1 MSTDNKKQ
9 SLIRYFLTLLILV
22 LFTVSSGFLFLRIDL
37 TQENKYTVSP
47 STSQLLNNLPDVVYV
62 KLYLDGDLPPAYLK
76 LQKEIRE
83 LLDEFHSIASDNIQ
97 FEIINPSEH
106 TSEKEKFNFYKQLVK
121 KGVLPVSISENQ
133 KEGVTQKIIFPGAMV
148 SYRGRELPANF
159 LQSKMGAQTEEI
171 INASI
176 ENVEYELTNAIR
188 KLTRISK
195 QKVAFIEGH
204 GEYAEI
210 WVRDIQ
216 KAFEEYYDV
225 SRIRLNH
232 RLDAL
237 SGMNAIIIAGADS
250 TFDEKDKFII
260 DQFAMKGGKILWLLD
275 GVAADMDSLQKTPVM
290 IGTAKELNLN
300 DMLFRYGVR
309 ILPNLVLDMQSAP
322 IPMISGMLGN
332 QPQRSLMNWNY
343 FPLISPAE
351 KHPIVRNLNAIRF
364 QFVSGMDTI
373 PVQGVK
379 KTVLLKTS
387 AYTRIQQ
394 TPARISLQML
404 RERENPARYNQ
415 TPAIVAVLLEGVFPS
430 VFKNRLTE
438 PIASDSTIG
447 YKEQSL
453 PCKMIVVSDAD
464 VIRNQ
469 VSKANAQAFPLG
481 YDRYSGLTFGNRDFI
496 LNCMNYLLEEEG
508 LISLRSR
515 EIKLRVLDKNLL
527 TKHRQSISM
536 INLAGPIL
544 LISVTGIL
552 LTILRRRRFEK

>member
-1 MSTDNKKQ
+1 
-9 SLIRYFLTLLILV
+9 
-22 LFTVSSGFLFLRIDL
+22 
-37 TQENKYTVSP
+37 
-47 STSQLLNNLPDVVYV
+47 
-62 KLYLDGDLPPAYLK
+62 
-76 LQKEIRE
+76 
-83 LLDEFHSIASDNIQ
+83 
-97 FEIINPSEH
+97 
-106 TSEKEKFNFYKQLVK
+106 
-121 KGVLPVSISENQ
+121 
-133 KEGVTQKIIFPGAMV
+133 
-148 SYRGRELPANF
+148 
-159 LQSKMGAQTEEI
+159 
-171 INASI
+171 
-176 ENVEYELTNAIR
+176 
-188 KLTRISK
+188 
-195 QKVAFIEGH
+195 
-204 GEYAEI
+204 
-210 WVRDIQ
+210 
-216 KAFEEYYDV
+216 
-225 SRIRLNH
+225 
-232 RLDAL
+232 
-237 SGMNAIIIAGADS
+237 MNAIIIAGADS
-250 TFDEKDKFII
+250 VFDEKDKFII

-309 ILPNLVLDMQSAP
+309 ILPNLALDMQSAP

-387 AYTRIQQ
+387 NYTKIQQ

-438 PIASDSTIG
+438 PIASNRTIG
-447 YKEQSL
+447 YKEQSA
-453 PCKMIVVSDAD
+453 PCKMIVISDAD

-469 VSKANAQAFPLG
+469 VSKANAQSFPLG
-481 YDRYSGLTFGNRDFI
+481 YDRYSGLTFGNREFI

-527 TKHRQSISM
+527 SKHRQTIRM
-536 INLAGPIL
+536 INLSGPIL
-544 LISVTGIL
+544 LISAIGIL